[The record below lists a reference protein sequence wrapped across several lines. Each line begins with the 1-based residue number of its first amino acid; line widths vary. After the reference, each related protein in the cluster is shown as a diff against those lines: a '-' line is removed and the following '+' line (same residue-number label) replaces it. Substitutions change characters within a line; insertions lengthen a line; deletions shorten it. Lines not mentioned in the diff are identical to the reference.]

1 MKIEIKRDGL
11 TLRGELLKPEIER
24 CPVTII
30 FHGLMSNI
38 GKADNHMFKRIADAL
53 YSKGIASVRFDFN
66 GHGDSDGEFSDMTV
80 INEIMDAVKILEYT
94 RSLDFATE
102 IYIVGHSQG
111 ALVGGMIAGYYR
123 DIIERLVLLA
133 PAATIKTDALAGSC
147 FGQMYDTYSVP
158 ESITMYNV
166 EKKRFDLGEAYYRIA
181 KTLPIFE
188 TTSMFKG
195 ETLIIHG
202 EKDMAVSCEAAKWYG
217 ECMPNAE
224 VHILEGESHGLC
236 EYSLEQTIEQI
247 ADFLAAPKKRIYDG
261 IIFDIDGTL
270 WDARK
275 AVTDSWNEELKA
287 NGYDVKLDY
296 VELGKLF
303 GKTMQ
308 EIFDN
313 IFPDMPVD
321 ERKRII
327 PLLYEA
333 QYRHI
338 ESNPPSLYRGVI
350 ETLEYLKQHYKLYIV
365 TNAQKG
371 YIEALFKATGIG
383 EYFTDAL
390 CYGDTG
396 TSKGETIRT
405 ICNKNGIKKPV
416 YIGDTQGDMDECN
429 KAGVPM
435 ICAAYGLGEVENP
448 GFTLADIREL
458 KKIL

>member
-11 TLRGELLKPEIER
+11 TLKGELLKPDVDK
-24 CPVTII
+24 CPVAII

-38 GKADNHMFKRIADAL
+38 GKADNHMFARIAHSL
-53 YSKGIASVRFDFN
+53 YERGIASVRFDFS
-66 GHGDSDGEFSDMTV
+66 GHGESDGKFSDMTV
-80 INEIMDAVKILEYT
+80 IGEILDAVKILEYT
-94 RSLDFATE
+94 KSLPFAEE

-111 ALVGGMIAGYYR
+111 GLVGGMIAGYYR
-123 DIIERLVLLA
+123 DIIDKLVLLA
-133 PAATIKTDALAGSC
+133 PAATIKTQAIEGSC
-147 FGQMYDTYSVP
+147 FGMMYDNYYVP

-202 EKDMAVSCEAAKWYG
+202 EKDPAVNYIASIQYG

-224 VHILEGESHGLC
+224 VHILEGENHGLS
-236 EYSLEQTIEQI
+236 EFSLDQTIERI
-247 ADFLAAPKKRIYDG
+247 SDFLAAPKKRPYDG
-261 IIFDIDGTL
+261 VIFDIDGTL

-287 NGYDVKLDY
+287 NGYDANLDY

-308 EIFDN
+308 EIFDI
-313 IFPDMPVD
+313 IFPDMSTE
-321 ERKRII
+321 ERERII
-327 PLLYEA
+327 PLLYSA
-333 QYRHI
+333 QYEYI
-338 ESNPPSLYRGVI
+338 ENNPPSLYRGVK

-371 YIEALFKATGIG
+371 YIEALFNATGIG

-396 TSKGETIRT
+396 TAKGETIRT
-405 ICNKNGIKKPV
+405 ICEKNSIKNPV
-416 YIGDTQGDMDECN
+416 YVGDTQGDADEC
-429 KAGVPM
+429 KAVGVPM
-435 ICAAYGLGEVENP
+435 IYAEYGLGEVENP
-448 GFTLADIREL
+448 GFKLADIREL
-458 KKIL
+458 IKIL

>member
-11 TLRGELLKPEIER
+11 TLRGELLKPDAEK
-24 CPVTII
+24 CPVAII

-38 GKADNHMFKRIADAL
+38 GKADNHMFTKIAHAL
-53 YSKGIASVRFDFN
+53 YDKGIASVRFDFE
-66 GHGDSDGEFSDMTV
+66 GHGESDGAFSDMTV
-80 INEIMDAVKILEYT
+80 LGEILDAVKILEYT

-111 ALVGGMIAGYYR
+111 GLVGGMIAGYYR
-123 DIIERLVLLA
+123 DIIDKLVLLA
-133 PAATIKTDALAGSC
+133 PAATIKTDAINGSC
-147 FGQMYDTYSVP
+147 FGLMYDTYHVP
-158 ESITMYNV
+158 EYVTLYNR
-166 EKKRFDLGEAYYRIA
+166 EKERFDLGESYYRIA
-181 KTLPIFE
+181 KTLPILE

-202 EKDMAVSCEAAKWYG
+202 EKDQAVNCIAATWYG

-236 EYSLEQTIEQI
+236 EFSLEQTIERI
-247 ADFLAAPKKRIYDG
+247 AEFLAAPKKRNHDG
-261 IIFDIDGTL
+261 VIFDIDGTL

-287 NGYDVKLDY
+287 NGYDAKLDY

-313 IFPDMPVD
+313 IFPDMSAD
-321 ERKRII
+321 ERERII
-327 PLLYEA
+327 PLLYNA

-383 EYFTDAL
+383 KYFTDAL

-396 TSKGETIRT
+396 TAKGETIRT
-405 ICNKNGIKKPV
+405 LCNKNGIKNPV
-416 YIGDTQGDMDECN
+416 YIGDTQGDADECTKN
-429 KAGVPM
+429 GIPM
-435 ICAAYGLGEVENP
+435 IYASYGLGEVANP
-448 GFTLADIREL
+448 GFTIADIREL
-458 KKIL
+458 IKIL